1 MSIGNTI
8 TFEPANSADQEM
20 SARCAAQAQDRQ
32 ERRQTFDDK
41 MAAEA
46 EAHEARR
53 HRYEKTKAGRN
64 AQARQALQGAVT
76 SFLNKLRDERL
87 DAEHHLLTEQLEHFT
102 KVIGQ

>member
-1 MSIGNTI
+1 MAKKNSLDLVSS
-8 TFEPANSADQEM
+8 NSADQEM

-64 AQARQALQGAVT
+64 ARARQVLQGAVT
-76 SFLNKLRDERL
+76 SYLNKLRDERL

-102 KVIGQ
+102 QNNR